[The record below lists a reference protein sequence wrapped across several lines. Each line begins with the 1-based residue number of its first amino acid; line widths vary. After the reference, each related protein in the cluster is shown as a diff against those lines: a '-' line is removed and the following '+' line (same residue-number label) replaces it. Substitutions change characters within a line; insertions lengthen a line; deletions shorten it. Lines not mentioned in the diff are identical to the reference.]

1 MARNPAQL
9 RGEIQSGITGD
20 KRAGFDPAAAPL
32 ETDAEAAGTPLGDE
46 HLAPQARTASPGH
59 AADAYANA
67 MESTGPL
74 RKSRSPTPY
83 LLCMLAFVAVIV
95 TGALVAALWR

>member
-9 RGEIQSGITGD
+9 RGDIQSGVTGD

-32 ETDAEAAGTPLGDE
+32 ETDAEAAGTPLSDD
-46 HLAPQARTASPGH
+46 HLAPEPRVTPPGH

-67 MESTGPL
+67 MESTTSL
-74 RKSRSPTPY
+74 RKPNWPTPY
-83 LLCMLAFVAVIV
+83 LLYMLAFMTVIT
-95 TGALVAALWR
+95 TGSLIAAFWR